1 MPTSIYGCTLVS
13 VKFRSE
19 PCFDKFMCCAKLLF
33 ISFAYVFKQVAAIG
47 LMSGLS
53 RVGFRAVLTIFL
65 ETFSGSLDL
74 NLHIFVA

>member
-13 VKFRSE
+13 VKFRS
-19 PCFDKFMCCAKLLF
+19 DKFMCCAKLLF

-53 RVGFRAVLTIFL
+53 RVGFRVVLTIFL
-65 ETFSGSLDL
+65 GHFP
-74 NLHIFVA
+74 VAWI